1 MGKAKKS
8 NKRTAG
14 GLLGSASAFSALPD
28 HHSLMRSVG
37 SGSNGSNG
45 KDRFALSELEN
56 TLGSFEENQRVNAC
70 ALLSDL
76 YQFNSHNSQSMERLA
91 SKKLLSK
98 LAMRLVDHSMLV

>member
-14 GLLGSASAFSALPD
+14 GLLGNSSAFSLTD
-28 HHSLMRSVG
+28 QRSGGV
-37 SGSNGSNG
+37 SSNG

-56 TLGSFEENQRVNAC
+56 NLGSLEENKRANAC

-76 YQFNSHNSQSMERLA
+76 YQFNSHNAQSMESLA
-91 SKKLLSK
+91 SKKVLSK
-98 LAMRLVDHSMLV
+98 LAMRLVEQSMVVLVRGIRE